1 MIKSILNK
9 LRNFIKSHIILT
21 SIITLIM
28 FILDIAGFWLKGP
41 VYLAAVILT
50 VLLTL
55 LISSIILSPEII
67 PISIISLLLLSAFAL
82 FNSTQ
87 MNMLIFVFGYDII
100 ITKTFY
106 EPLREKRKRII
117 KRGITKYNKN
127 HIFST
132 EMVFDNEFY
141 DFHSKTISNM
151 LRIFI
156 YCCAVLPSVLYDVL
170 LNLYK
175 YLEGLFS
182 NSEKLPKDVNIKNIF
197 YSVEAENSLFETI
210 KNNPLFS
217 MCKMEFCSKA
227 FVICCGLSI
236 LITILYYDF
245 RYVLGYFQNKK
256 KFPLPEQFTNYVKEA
271 NKKSLLK
278 ENDFIYIKASDEIV

>member
-1 MIKSILNK
+1 MIKSIPNK
-9 LRNFIKSHIILT
+9 LRNFIESHIIMT
-21 SIITLIM
+21 SIIILIM
-28 FILDIAGFWLKGP
+28 FILVIAGFWLKGRA
-41 VYLAAVILT
+41 YLAAVILT
-50 VLLTL
+50 ALLTF
-55 LISSIILSPEII
+55 LIYCIKLSPEII
-67 PISIISLLLLSAFAL
+67 LIFFISLVLLFAFAL

-141 DFHSKTISNM
+141 DFHSKTISNI

-156 YCCAVLPSVLYDVL
+156 YCWAVLPSLLYDVL

-175 YLEGLFS
+175 SLEEMFS
-182 NSEKLPKDVNIKNIF
+182 DSENLPEYVNIKNIF
-197 YSVEAENSLFETI
+197 NSVEAENLLFKAI

-217 MCKMEFCSKA
+217 MCKIEFCYNA
-227 FVICCGLSI
+227 FVICCVLSI

-256 KFPLPEQFTNYVKEA
+256 KLPLPEQFTNYVKEA

-278 ENDFIYIKASDEIV
+278 EKDFIYIKASDEIV